1 MRRRELSEIAK
12 RSEEELKLSRA
23 AAERH
28 ALAFERLM
36 AVFDRHEQA
45 FERHEQSLGG
55 QEQAFERH
63 EQASKRHEQAFER
76 HEQASKRHEQASKR
90 HEQAFER
97 HEEGFKRV
105 MASLD
110 RHEAQHGDLK
120 VFIRDMNRRSEKVI
134 NDLLRGNREFC
145 KELTSKT
152 DSKTNQILAE
162 LREGREEAK
171 AHREALLALID
182 RLPPPAQ
189 AA

>member
-36 AVFDRHEQA
+36 ASFDRHEQA
-45 FERHEQSLGG
+45 FERHEQ
-55 QEQAFERH
+55 AFERH
-63 EQASKRHEQAFER
+63 EQGFER
-76 HEQASKRHEQASKR
+76 L
-90 HEQAFER
+90 
-97 HEEGFKRV
+97 

-110 RHEAQHGDLK
+110 HHEAQTGDLG

-145 KELTSKT
+145 KELTAKT
-152 DSKTNQILAE
+152 DSKAEAIMAE
-162 LREGREEAK
+162 LKDLREESQAQ
-171 AHREALLALID
+171 RQALLNLID
-182 RLPPPAQ
+182 RLPPPQQ

>member
-12 RSEEELKLSRA
+12 RSEEELRLSRA

-36 AVFDRHEQA
+36 AAFDRHEQT
-45 FERHEQSLGG
+45 FE
-55 QEQAFERH
+55 
-63 EQASKRHEQAFER
+63 
-76 HEQASKRHEQASKR
+76 R

-97 HEEGFKRV
+97 HEEGFERV
-105 MASLD
+105 MAALD
-110 RHEAQHGDLK
+110 RHEAQSGDLT
-120 VFIRDMNRRSEKVI
+120 VFVRDINRRSEKVI

-145 KELTSKT
+145 KELTA
-152 DSKTNQILAE
+152 KTNSTTEKILAR
-162 LREGREEAK
+162 LDDAREESR

-182 RLPPPAQ
+182 RLPPPQ